1 MQITL
6 SWSSV
11 IGLAGGIAAL
21 IALASYLFKGYE
33 FVKRQDKQDELIKQI
48 QKEQQLLTY
57 GVLACL
63 KGLKEQGANGPVSEA
78 IDKIEKHMNEA
89 AHSQT

>member
-63 KGLKEQGANGPVSEA
+63 KGLKEQGANGPVTEA

-89 AHSQT
+89 AHSQS

>member
-63 KGLKEQGANGPVSEA
+63 KGLKEQGANGPVTEA

-89 AHSQT
+89 AHSQN

>member
-6 SWSSV
+6 TWQTIV
-11 IGLAGGIAAL
+11 GTAGGIAAL

>member
-6 SWSSV
+6 SWSSI